1 MKRGDFLKKTS
12 IISINLK
19 FLRIPI
25 ALSLFAAM
33 VITSSSLIKNVPK
46 IKLSR
51 DLVNFF
57 VCSQLP
63 HSHIKPNYTS
73 VFSLL
78 NTEKTTLP
86 KSSPTKDTHTK
97 AESTAAH
104 TAAKKN
110 TVTNE
115 MPQVKFSNNTHL
127 NLDAEKYSSAQLPFM
142 KKDFSVLIVHT
153 HTTESY
159 TPSEKFPY
167 SPTDTDRTT
176 DKSFNMVKVGKEIEK
191 TLKSYGIKVYH
202 DTTIN
207 DYPSY
212 NGSYNKSGANV
223 SNYIKNDPSIKIVL
237 DVHRDAIESKGGG
250 KVKYTAK
257 INSEDAAKI
266 MLVVGSNASG
276 LEHKNWEENMTFAYK
291 LQQHISSI
299 YPDLMRPINFRSQRF
314 NQQLAPAAIIVEVG
328 TNGNTLDEALLG
340 ARYFAEGLADF
351 IKTQK

>member
-1 MKRGDFLKKTS
+1 MKKTS

-33 VITSSSLIKNVPK
+33 VITSSSLIRNVPQ
-46 IKLSR
+46 ISLSR
-51 DLVNFF
+51 DMVNFF
-57 VCSQLP
+57 LGSQLL
-63 HSHIKPNYTS
+63 HRQAEAKYTS

-78 NTEKTTLP
+78 HTEKTASP
-86 KSSPTKDTHTK
+86 QSSPPKVTHTN
-97 AESTAAH
+97 AESTAKY
-104 TAAKKN
+104 TAAEKN
-110 TVTNE
+110 TVLKE
-115 MPQVKFSNNTHL
+115 IPEVKFSNNTHL
-127 NLDAEKYSSAQLPFM
+127 NLDAEKYNLAQLPFL

-212 NGSYNKSGANV
+212 NGSYNKSAANV

-266 MLVVGSNASG
+266 MLVVGSNVSG
-276 LEHKNWEENMTFAYK
+276 LEHKNWEENISFAYK
-291 LQQHISSI
+291 LQQHITSI

-340 ARYFAEGLADF
+340 ARYFAEGLCDF
-351 IKTQK
+351 IEAQK